1 MPTLLHPKDVQ
12 RTTTATATTA
22 AATAAAAAATTAV
35 AAAATTSTPF
45 PITAPTAP
53 TAPRVDRERLNQCG
67 KGFLREQCV
76 RVPRASSSEG
86 EGVLSTDDEEAAVI
100 GGDGGERGGTH
111 LKEKSE
117 VQVQCELRCQ
127 DSACYTV

>member
-22 AATAAAAAATTAV
+22 AATAAAAAAAATTTAV
-35 AAAATTSTPF
+35 AAAAATSTPF
-45 PITAPTAP
+45 PI

-127 DSACYTV
+127 VSACYTV